1 MSSINGL
8 QDLTGTSITCTGEI
22 NLGNNLNPGTAG
34 QVIVS
39 QGDEQPAIWGA
50 NHSTQQP
57 LNKGANV
64 TFSSGATFY
73 DGSVAETINVPPNYD
88 TTYDEGAGIEIDY
101 IGPPVPVEPIISVRT
116 DNFTINAIASGPPP
130 AAKNLNVLRVP
141 KELKPGTNITY
152 SPPSALGFNG
162 SADVIINA
170 TDTKTPN
177 ELQQGANIVMT
188 NPAGVIVSEFDGSE
202 VVSISATDTNTEYT
216 GGLGIEITALDAIN
230 ARTDGNTTSIN
241 AANVIEV
248 LRVPN
253 QLRSGANIQMTT
265 STGLIQTNYDGDQEI
280 IINSVPIE
288 YTAGDG
294 IIVDAAD
301 EEISASLDS
310 INNTLDFNGND
321 EIEVLK
327 VPNQLRQSNN
337 IVMTNSIGGPI
348 ANFDGSNI
356 VNISLE
362 ESPIIENLTI
372 TGGNAFNHIENMNI
386 AFGTETTNLSGLN
399 GALFTNGIT
408 GNQTPFQVQG
418 TTYGGFT
425 NSGGG
430 TSSNNGFNSLLSPEP
445 TSRYF
450 VFSGGTFNSNRWI
463 RTRSIQY
470 LIMFGGTV
478 EAYYIQGNSTNGGEN
493 ADNNENLVFEVLDAS
508 FNVVLPSVNVSLG
521 NTGYIGNIFS
531 LFTYTLTAAQTTG
544 GYYLQFRQTAH
555 SGSAF
560 DNYGIKYIRFNQG
573 NSDVRMLNLPTSAP
587 ASTELGRIWRN
598 GNVLNIV

>member
-1 MSSINGL
+1 MSSITGL
-8 QDLTGTSITCTGEI
+8 RPLKGTSLTNTGFI
-22 NLGNNLNPGTAG
+22 ALNNDLNQGTTG
-34 QVIVS
+34 QVIKSNGPGQPVS
-39 QGDEQPAIWGA
+39 WDNETVHPA
-50 NHSTQQP
+50 QQP
-57 LNKGANV
+57 LNKGTNV
-64 TFSSGATFY
+64 AFSSGATFY
-73 DGSVAETINVPPNYD
+73 DGSVAETINVPPFYD
-88 TTYDEGAGIEIDY
+88 TTYEEGMGIEIDY
-101 IGPPVPVEPIISVRT
+101 TAIPEPIISTRT
-116 DNFTINAIASGPPP
+116 DNFTINAVALGTAP
-130 AAKNLNVLRVP
+130 KNLNVLRVP
-141 KELKPGTNITY
+141 NDLIAGTNITFTGA
-152 SPPSALGFNG
+152 PPGTNYNG
-162 SADVIINA
+162 SAPITI
-170 TDTKTPN
+170 TS
-177 ELQQGANIVMT
+177 Q
-188 NPAGVIVSEFDGSE
+188 
-202 VVSISATDTNTEYT
+202 DTNTEYT
-216 GGLGIEITALDAIN
+216 GGLGIEIIATDEIN
-230 ARTDGNTTSIN
+230 ARTDGNTTGIN
-241 AANVIEV
+241 TGNNTIEV

-265 STGLIQTNYDGDQEI
+265 STGLIRTNYEGDEEI

-573 NSDVRMLNLPTSAP
+573 ASDVRMLNLPTSVP
-587 ASTELGRIWRN
+587 AETGRIWN
-598 GNVLNIV
+598 DGGTLKIV

>member
-1 MSSINGL
+1 MSSITGL
-8 QDLTGTSITCTGEI
+8 RPLKGTSLTNTGFI
-22 NLGNNLNPGTAG
+22 ALNNDLNQGTTG
-34 QVIVS
+34 QVIKSNGPGQPVS
-39 QGDEQPAIWGA
+39 WDNETVHPA
-50 NHSTQQP
+50 QQP
-57 LNKGANV
+57 LNKGTNV
-64 TFSSGATFY
+64 AFSSGATFY
-73 DGSVAETINVPPNYD
+73 DGSVAETINVPPFYD
-88 TTYDEGAGIEIDY
+88 TTYEEGMGIEIDY
-101 IGPPVPVEPIISVRT
+101 TAIPEPIISTRT
-116 DNFTINAIASGPPP
+116 DNFTINAVALGTAP
-130 AAKNLNVLRVP
+130 KNLNVLRVP
-141 KELKPGTNITY
+141 NDLIAGTNITFTGA
-152 SPPSALGFNG
+152 PPGTNYNG
-162 SADVIINA
+162 SAPITI
-170 TDTKTPN
+170 TS
-177 ELQQGANIVMT
+177 Q
-188 NPAGVIVSEFDGSE
+188 
-202 VVSISATDTNTEYT
+202 DTNTEYT
-216 GGLGIEITALDAIN
+216 GGLGIEIIATDEIN
-230 ARTDGNTTSIN
+230 ARTDGNTTGIN
-241 AANVIEV
+241 TGNNTIEV

-265 STGLIQTNYDGDQEI
+265 STGLIRTNYEGDEEI

-386 AFGTETTNLSGLN
+386 AFGNSTTNLSGLN

-573 NSDVRMLNLPTSAP
+573 ASDVRMLNLPTSVP
-587 ASTELGRIWRN
+587 AETGRIWN
-598 GNVLNIV
+598 DGGTLKIV

>member
-88 TTYDEGAGIEIDY
+88 TTYDEGAGIFIDY

-141 KELKPGTNITY
+141 NDLIAGTNITFTGA
-152 SPPSALGFNG
+152 PPGTNYNG
-162 SADVIINA
+162 SAPITITSQDTVLTAGNA
-170 TDTKTPN
+170 IQITAGAIDWKPDNQTLGISGAGYGECLKVPN
-177 ELQQGANIVMT
+177 ELQAGANIIMT
-188 NPAGVIVSEFDGSE
+188 ADYDGSN
-202 VVSISATDTNTEYT
+202 VVSISATNTNTQYT
-216 GGLGIEITALDAIN
+216 G
-230 ARTDGNTTSIN
+230 
-241 AANVIEV
+241 
-248 LRVPN
+248 
-253 QLRSGANIQMTT
+253 
-265 STGLIQTNYDGDQEI
+265 
-280 IINSVPIE
+280 
-288 YTAGDG
+288 GDG
-294 IIVDAAD
+294 IIVNNVTESIDAR
-301 EEISASLDS
+301 LDS
-310 INNTLDFNGND
+310 INNTLDFNGSA

-386 AFGTETTNLSGLN
+386 AFGNSTTTISGLN

-408 GNQTPFQVQG
+408 GGQTPFQLQG
-418 TTYGGFT
+418 AAPGGFI

-430 TSSNNGFNSLLSPEP
+430 TTSTNGFNSLLSPEA

-470 LIMFGGTV
+470 LIMFGGTI
-478 EAYYIQGNSTNGGEN
+478 EAYYIQGNSSNGGEN

-508 FNVVLPSVNVSLG
+508 FNLVLPSVNVSLG

-531 LFTYTLTAAQTTG
+531 LFTYTLNAAQQAG

-560 DNYGIKYIRFNQG
+560 DNYGIKYIRFNSG
-573 NSDVRMLNLPTSAP
+573 SSDVRMLNLPTTLPTETGRLYNDGGTLKIAP
-587 ASTELGRIWRN
+587 
-598 GNVLNIV
+598 

>member
-1 MSSINGL
+1 MSSITGL
-8 QDLTGTSITCTGEI
+8 RPLKGTSLTNTGFI
-22 NLGNNLNPGTAG
+22 ALNNDLNQGTVG
-34 QVIVS
+34 QVIKSNGPGVPVTW
-39 QGDEQPAIWGA
+39 GDDAAGPV
-50 NHSTQQP
+50 QQP
-57 LNKGANV
+57 LNKGSNV
-64 TFSSGATFY
+64 SFSSGATFY
-73 DGSVAETINVPPNYD
+73 DGTVAETINVPPNYD
-88 TTYDEGAGIEIDY
+88 TTYDEGQGIYIDY
-101 IGPPVPVEPIISVRT
+101 TGPPVPVEPIISART
-116 DNFTINAIASGPPP
+116 DNFTINAIAVGSAP
-130 AAKNLNVLRVP
+130 KNLNVLRVP

-170 TDTKTPN
+170 
-177 ELQQGANIVMT
+177 A
-188 NPAGVIVSEFDGSE
+188 
-202 VVSISATDTNTEYT
+202 NTEYT
-216 GGLGIEITALDAIN
+216 GGLGIEVIVTDEIN
-230 ARTDGNTTSIN
+230 ARTDGNTTGIN
-241 AANVIEV
+241 TGNNTIEV

-265 STGLIQTNYDGDQEI
+265 STGLIQTNFDGDQEI

-348 ANFDGSNI
+348 TNFDGSNI

-386 AFGTETTNLSGLN
+386 AFGNSTTNLSGLN

-408 GNQTPFQVQG
+408 GGQTPFQLQG
-418 TTYGGFT
+418 ASPGGFT

-430 TSSNNGFNSLLSPEP
+430 TSSTNGFNSLLSPEA

-450 VFSGGTFNSNRWI
+450 VFSGGFANSNRWI
-463 RTRSIQY
+463 RTRSIEY
-470 LIMFGGTV
+470 LIIQGGTI
-478 EAYYIQGNSTNGGEN
+478 EAYYIQGNSSNGGEN

-508 FNVVLPSVNVSLG
+508 FNLVLPSVNVSLG
-521 NTGYIGNIFS
+521 NTGYIGNLFS
-531 LFTYTLTAAQTTG
+531 LFTYTLTTAQQTG

-573 NSDVRMLNLPTSAP
+573 ESDVRMLNLPLAVSGNPPAGFQTGRLYNDGGTLKIAP
-587 ASTELGRIWRN
+587 
-598 GNVLNIV
+598 

>member
-1 MSSINGL
+1 MSSITGL
-8 QDLTGTSITCTGEI
+8 RPLKGTSLTNTGFI
-22 NLGNNLNPGTAG
+22 ALNNDLNQGTTG
-34 QVIVS
+34 QVIKSNGPGQPVS
-39 QGDEQPAIWGA
+39 WDNETVHPA
-50 NHSTQQP
+50 QQP
-57 LNKGANV
+57 LNKGTNV
-64 TFSSGATFY
+64 AFSSGATFY
-73 DGSVAETINVPPNYD
+73 DGSVAETINVPPFYD
-88 TTYDEGAGIEIDY
+88 TTYEEGMGIEIDY
-101 IGPPVPVEPIISVRT
+101 TAIPEPIISTRT
-116 DNFTINAIASGPPP
+116 DNFTINAVALGTAP
-130 AAKNLNVLRVP
+130 KNLNVLRVP
-141 KELKPGTNITY
+141 NDLIAGTNITFTGA
-152 SPPSALGFNG
+152 PPGTNYNG
-162 SADVIINA
+162 SAPITI
-170 TDTKTPN
+170 TS
-177 ELQQGANIVMT
+177 Q
-188 NPAGVIVSEFDGSE
+188 
-202 VVSISATDTNTEYT
+202 DTNTEYT
-216 GGLGIEITALDAIN
+216 GGLGIEIIATDEIN
-230 ARTDGNTTSIN
+230 ARTDGNTTGIN
-241 AANVIEV
+241 TGNNTIEV

-265 STGLIQTNYDGDQEI
+265 STGLIRTNYEGDEEI

-478 EAYYIQGNSTNGGEN
+478 EAYYIQGNSSNGGEN
-493 ADNNENLVFEVLDAS
+493 ADNNEDLVFEVLDAS

-573 NSDVRMLNLPTSAP
+573 ASDVRMLNLPTSVP
-587 ASTELGRIWRN
+587 AETGRIWN
-598 GNVLNIV
+598 DGGTLKIV

>member
-1 MSSINGL
+1 MSSITGL
-8 QDLTGTSITCTGEI
+8 RPLKGTSITNTGFI
-22 NLGNNLNPGTAG
+22 ALNNNLNQGTVG
-34 QVIVS
+34 QVIKSNGPGVAVTWE
-39 QGDEQPAIWGA
+39 DETAHP
-50 NHSTQQP
+50 TQQP
-57 LNKGANV
+57 LNKGTNV
-64 TFSSGATFY
+64 SFSSGATFY
-73 DGSVAETINVPPNYD
+73 DGSVAETINVPPFYD
-88 TTYDEGAGIEIDY
+88 TTYEEGMGIEIDY
-101 IGPPVPVEPIISVRT
+101 TGIPEPIISTRT
-116 DNFTINAIASGPPP
+116 DNFTINAVALGTAP
-130 AAKNLNVLRVP
+130 KNLNVLRVP
-141 KELKPGTNITY
+141 NDLIAGTNITFTGA
-152 SPPSALGFNG
+152 PPGTNYNG
-162 SADVIINA
+162 SAPITI
-170 TDTKTPN
+170 TS
-177 ELQQGANIVMT
+177 Q
-188 NPAGVIVSEFDGSE
+188 
-202 VVSISATDTNTEYT
+202 DTNTEYT
-216 GGLGIEITALDAIN
+216 GGLGIEVTALDAIN

-241 AANVIEV
+241 GPNNTIEV

-265 STGLIQTNYDGDQEI
+265 STGLIQTNFDGDQEI

-310 INNTLDFNGND
+310 INNTLDFNAND

-337 IVMTNSIGGPI
+337 IVMTNIVGGPI

-372 TGGNAFNHIENMNI
+372 TGGAGFNHIENMNI

-408 GNQTPFQVQG
+408 GGQTPFQLQG
-418 TTYGGFT
+418 ASPGGFT

-430 TSSNNGFNSLLSPEP
+430 TSSTNGFNSLLPPEA

-450 VFSGGTFNSNRWI
+450 VFSGGFANSNRWI
-463 RTRSIQY
+463 RTRSIEY
-470 LIMFGGTV
+470 LIIQGGTV
-478 EAYYIQGNSTNGGEN
+478 EAYYIQGNSSNGGEN
-493 ADNNENLVFEVLDAS
+493 ADSNENLVFEVLDAS
-508 FNVVLPSVNVSLG
+508 FGIIYPTVNVSLG
-521 NTGYIGNIFS
+521 ATGYIGNIFS
-531 LFTYTLTAAQTTG
+531 LFTYTLTSAQQTG

-555 SGSAF
+555 SGSSF

-573 NSDVRMLNLPTSAP
+573 ESDVRIKIKIYT
-587 ASTELGRIWRN
+587 
-598 GNVLNIV
+598 

>member
-1 MSSINGL
+1 MSSITGL
-8 QDLTGTSITCTGEI
+8 RPLKGTSLTNTGFI
-22 NLGNNLNPGTAG
+22 ALNNDLNQGTTG
-34 QVIVS
+34 QVIKSNGPGQPVS
-39 QGDEQPAIWGA
+39 WDDETVHPV
-50 NHSTQQP
+50 QQP
-57 LNKGANV
+57 LNKGTNV
-64 TFSSGATFY
+64 AFSSGATFY
-73 DGSVAETINVPPNYD
+73 DGSVAETINVPPFYD
-88 TTYDEGAGIEIDY
+88 TTYEEGMGIKIDY
-101 IGPPVPVEPIISVRT
+101 TAIPEPIISTRT
-116 DNFTINAIASGPPP
+116 DNFTINAVALGTAP
-130 AAKNLNVLRVP
+130 KNLNVLRVP
-141 KELKPGTNITY
+141 NDLIAGTNITFTGA
-152 SPPSALGFNG
+152 PPGTNYNG
-162 SADVIINA
+162 SAPITI
-170 TDTKTPN
+170 TS
-177 ELQQGANIVMT
+177 Q
-188 NPAGVIVSEFDGSE
+188 
-202 VVSISATDTNTEYT
+202 DTNTEYT
-216 GGLGIEITALDAIN
+216 GGLGIEIIATDEIN
-230 ARTDGNTTSIN
+230 ARTDGNTTGIN
-241 AANVIEV
+241 TGNNTIEV

-265 STGLIQTNYDGDQEI
+265 STGLIRTNYEGDEEI

-348 ANFDGSNI
+348 TNFDGSNI

-386 AFGTETTNLSGLN
+386 AFGNSTTNLSGLN

-408 GNQTPFQVQG
+408 GGQTPFQLQG
-418 TTYGGFT
+418 ASPGGFT

-430 TSSNNGFNSLLSPEP
+430 TSSTNGFNSLLSPEA

-573 NSDVRMLNLPTSAP
+573 ASDVRMLNLPTSVP
-587 ASTELGRIWRN
+587 AETGRIWN
-598 GNVLNIV
+598 DGGTLKIV

>member
-1 MSSINGL
+1 MSSITGL
-8 QDLTGTSITCTGEI
+8 RPLKGTSLTNTGFI
-22 NLGNNLNPGTAG
+22 ALNNDLNQGTTG
-34 QVIVS
+34 QVIKSNGPGQPVS
-39 QGDEQPAIWGA
+39 WDNETVHPA
-50 NHSTQQP
+50 QQP
-57 LNKGANV
+57 LNKGTNV
-64 TFSSGATFY
+64 AFSSGATFY
-73 DGSVAETINVPPNYD
+73 DGSVAETINVPPFYD
-88 TTYDEGAGIEIDY
+88 TTYEEGMGIEIDY
-101 IGPPVPVEPIISVRT
+101 TAIPEPIISTRT
-116 DNFTINAIASGPPP
+116 DNFTINAVALGTAP
-130 AAKNLNVLRVP
+130 KNLNVLRVP
-141 KELKPGTNITY
+141 NDLIAGTNITFTGA
-152 SPPSALGFNG
+152 PPGTNYNG
-162 SADVIINA
+162 SAPITI
-170 TDTKTPN
+170 TS
-177 ELQQGANIVMT
+177 Q
-188 NPAGVIVSEFDGSE
+188 
-202 VVSISATDTNTEYT
+202 DTNTEYT
-216 GGLGIEITALDAIN
+216 GGLGIEIIATDEIN
-230 ARTDGNTTSIN
+230 ARTDGNTTGIN
-241 AANVIEV
+241 TGNNTIEV

-265 STGLIQTNYDGDQEI
+265 STGLIRTNYEGDEEI

-418 TTYGGFT
+418 STYGGFT

-430 TSSNNGFNSLLSPEP
+430 TSSTNGFNSLLSPEA

-573 NSDVRMLNLPTSAP
+573 ASDVRMLNLPTSVP
-587 ASTELGRIWRN
+587 AETGRIWN
-598 GNVLNIV
+598 DGGTLKIV

>member
-1 MSSINGL
+1 M
-8 QDLTGTSITCTGEI
+8 
-22 NLGNNLNPGTAG
+22 
-34 QVIVS
+34 
-39 QGDEQPAIWGA
+39 
-50 NHSTQQP
+50 
-57 LNKGANV
+57 
-64 TFSSGATFY
+64 
-73 DGSVAETINVPPNYD
+73 
-88 TTYDEGAGIEIDY
+88 
-101 IGPPVPVEPIISVRT
+101 
-116 DNFTINAIASGPPP
+116 
-130 AAKNLNVLRVP
+130 RVP
-141 KELKPGTNITY
+141 KELKPGTNITFA
-152 SPPSALGFNG
+152 PPVAGFNG
-162 SADVIINA
+162 SADV
-170 TDTKTPN
+170 T
-177 ELQQGANIVMT
+177 
-188 NPAGVIVSEFDGSE
+188 
-202 VVSISATDTNTEYT
+202 ISATDTNTEYT
-216 GGLGIEITALDAIN
+216 GGLGIEIIATDEIN
-230 ARTDGNTTSIN
+230 ARTDGNTTGIN
-241 AANVIEV
+241 TGNNTIEV

-265 STGLIQTNYDGDQEI
+265 STGLIRTNYEGDEEI
-280 IINSVPIE
+280 IINSIPIE

-294 IIVDAAD
+294 IIVDAGD

-386 AFGTETTNLSGLN
+386 AFGNSTTNLSGLN

-408 GNQTPFQVQG
+408 GNQLPFQLQG
-418 TTYGGFT
+418 AAPGGFT

-430 TSSNNGFNSLLSPEP
+430 TTSTNGFNSLLSPEP

-478 EAYYIQGNSTNGGEN
+478 EAYYIQGNSSNGGEN
-493 ADNNENLVFEVLDAS
+493 ADNNEDLVFEVLDAS

-521 NTGYIGNIFS
+521 NTGYIGNLFS
-531 LFTYTLTAAQTTG
+531 LFLPTAA
-544 GYYLQFRQTAH
+544 
-555 SGSAF
+555 
-560 DNYGIKYIRFNQG
+560 
-573 NSDVRMLNLPTSAP
+573 PTE
-587 ASTELGRIWRN
+587 TGRIWN
-598 GNVLNIV
+598 DGGTLKIV

>member
-1 MSSINGL
+1 MSSITGL
-8 QDLTGTSITCTGEI
+8 RPLKGTSLTNTGFI
-22 NLGNNLNPGTAG
+22 ALNNDLNQGTTG
-34 QVIVS
+34 QVIKSNGPGQPVS
-39 QGDEQPAIWGA
+39 WDDETAHPV
-50 NHSTQQP
+50 QQP
-57 LNKGANV
+57 LNKGTNV
-64 TFSSGATFY
+64 AFSSGATFY
-73 DGSVAETINVPPNYD
+73 DGSVAETINVPPFYD
-88 TTYDEGAGIEIDY
+88 TTYEEGMGIEIDY
-101 IGPPVPVEPIISVRT
+101 TAIPEPIISTRT
-116 DNFTINAIASGPPP
+116 DNFTINAVALGTAP
-130 AAKNLNVLRVP
+130 KNLNVLRVP
-141 KELKPGTNITY
+141 NDLIAGTNITFTGA
-152 SPPSALGFNG
+152 PPGTNYNG
-162 SADVIINA
+162 SAPITI
-170 TDTKTPN
+170 TS
-177 ELQQGANIVMT
+177 Q
-188 NPAGVIVSEFDGSE
+188 
-202 VVSISATDTNTEYT
+202 DTNTEYT
-216 GGLGIEITALDAIN
+216 GGLGIEIIATDEIN
-230 ARTDGNTTSIN
+230 ARTDGNTTGIN
-241 AANVIEV
+241 TGNNTIEV

-265 STGLIQTNYDGDQEI
+265 STGLIRTNYEGDEEI

-573 NSDVRMLNLPTSAP
+573 ASDVRMLNLPTSVP
-587 ASTELGRIWRN
+587 AETGRIWN
-598 GNVLNIV
+598 DGGTLKIV

>member
-1 MSSINGL
+1 MSSITGL
-8 QDLTGTSITCTGEI
+8 RPLKGTSLTNTGFI
-22 NLGNNLNPGTAG
+22 ALNNDLNQGTTG
-34 QVIVS
+34 QVIKSNGPGQPVS
-39 QGDEQPAIWGA
+39 WDDETVHPV
-50 NHSTQQP
+50 QQP
-57 LNKGANV
+57 LNKGTNV
-64 TFSSGATFY
+64 AFSSGATFY
-73 DGSVAETINVPPNYD
+73 DGSVAETINVPPFYD
-88 TTYDEGAGIEIDY
+88 TTYEEGMGIKIDY
-101 IGPPVPVEPIISVRT
+101 TAIPEPIISTRT
-116 DNFTINAIASGPPP
+116 DNFTINAVALGTAP
-130 AAKNLNVLRVP
+130 KNLNVLRVP
-141 KELKPGTNITY
+141 NDLIAGTNITFTGA
-152 SPPSALGFNG
+152 PPGTNYNG
-162 SADVIINA
+162 SAPITI
-170 TDTKTPN
+170 TS
-177 ELQQGANIVMT
+177 Q
-188 NPAGVIVSEFDGSE
+188 
-202 VVSISATDTNTEYT
+202 DTNTEYT
-216 GGLGIEITALDAIN
+216 GGLGIEIIATDEIN
-230 ARTDGNTTSIN
+230 ARTDGNTTGIN
-241 AANVIEV
+241 TGNNTIEV

-265 STGLIQTNYDGDQEI
+265 STGLIRTNYEGDEEI

-508 FNVVLPSVNVSLG
+508 FNLVLPSVNVSLG

-573 NSDVRMLNLPTSAP
+573 NSDVRMLNLPTSVP
-587 ASTELGRIWRN
+587 AETGRIWN
-598 GNVLNIV
+598 DGGTLKIV

>member
-1 MSSINGL
+1 MSSITGL
-8 QDLTGTSITCTGEI
+8 RPLKGTSLTNTGFI
-22 NLGNNLNPGTAG
+22 ALNNDLNQGTTG
-34 QVIVS
+34 QVIKSNGPGQPVS
-39 QGDEQPAIWGA
+39 WDNETVHPA
-50 NHSTQQP
+50 QQP
-57 LNKGANV
+57 LNKGTNV
-64 TFSSGATFY
+64 AFSSGATFY
-73 DGSVAETINVPPNYD
+73 DGSVAETINVPPFYD
-88 TTYDEGAGIEIDY
+88 TTYEEGMGIEIDY
-101 IGPPVPVEPIISVRT
+101 TAIPEPIISTRT
-116 DNFTINAIASGPPP
+116 DNFTINAVALGTAP
-130 AAKNLNVLRVP
+130 KNLNVLRVP
-141 KELKPGTNITY
+141 NDLIAGTNITFTGA
-152 SPPSALGFNG
+152 PPGTNYNG
-162 SADVIINA
+162 SAPITI
-170 TDTKTPN
+170 TS
-177 ELQQGANIVMT
+177 Q
-188 NPAGVIVSEFDGSE
+188 
-202 VVSISATDTNTEYT
+202 DTNTEYT
-216 GGLGIEITALDAIN
+216 GGLGIEIIATDEIN
-230 ARTDGNTTSIN
+230 ARTDGNTTGIN
-241 AANVIEV
+241 TGNNTIEV

-265 STGLIQTNYDGDQEI
+265 STGLIRTNYEGDEEI

-386 AFGTETTNLSGLN
+386 AFGTATTNLSGLN

-418 TTYGGFT
+418 STYGGFT

-430 TSSNNGFNSLLSPEP
+430 TSSNNGFNSLLSPEA

-573 NSDVRMLNLPTSAP
+573 ASDVRMLNLPTSVP
-587 ASTELGRIWRN
+587 AETGRIWN
-598 GNVLNIV
+598 DGGTLKIV

>member
-88 TTYDEGAGIEIDY
+88 TTYDEGAGIFIDY

-116 DNFTINAIASGPPP
+116 DNFTINAIALGSAP
-130 AAKNLNVLRVP
+130 KNLNVLRVP

-152 SPPSALGFNG
+152 SPPSATGFNG

-170 TDTKTPN
+170 
-177 ELQQGANIVMT
+177 
-188 NPAGVIVSEFDGSE
+188 
-202 VVSISATDTNTEYT
+202 TNTEYT

-265 STGLIQTNYDGDQEI
+265 STGLIRTNYEGDEEI
-280 IINSVPIE
+280 IINSIPIE

-294 IIVDAAD
+294 IIVDAGD

-372 TGGNAFNHIENMNI
+372 TGGNAFNHIENMNV
-386 AFGTETTNLSGLN
+386 AFGNSTTNLSGLN

-408 GNQTPFQVQG
+408 GGQTPFQVQG
-418 TTYGGFT
+418 AAPGGFT

-430 TSSNNGFNSLLSPEP
+430 TTSTNGFNSLLPPEA

-450 VFSGGTFNSNRWI
+450 VFSGGTANSNRWI

-470 LIMFGGTV
+470 LIMFGGTI
-478 EAYYIQGNSTNGGEN
+478 EAYYIQGNSSNGGEN

-508 FNVVLPSVNVSLG
+508 FNLVLPSVNVSLG
-521 NTGYIGNIFS
+521 ATGYIGNIFS
-531 LFTYTLTAAQTTG
+531 LFTYTLNAAQQSG